1 MTVRGERDMICTNLS
16 ELLFSESKRVEM
28 CHAFLVL
35 AAKWLEDFYTW
46 KLNKSVT
53 TNKWTHLTFWN
64 LHGVGLR
71 KGTLWW

>member
-35 AAKWLEDFYTW
+35 Q
-46 KLNKSVT
+46 LND
-53 TNKWTHLTFWN
+53 
-64 LHGVGLR
+64 
-71 KGTLWW
+71 